1 MYNTIANLCRHP
13 RKLRDLLG
21 SVWEGE
27 GAETLLICFSN
38 KGLERREHSPATT
51 AKGRAAG
58 ARSDK
63 NTLKSKCGGTGA
75 LRGGLKPK
83 HMALPPHL
91 GCQAAKITVAA
102 LKKHSPT
109 ARVFST
115 GAPGALRG
123 HLSEYLTPP
132 WAPSS
137 PASPPPCTHW
147 VLQ

>member
-58 ARSDK
+58 AGSNK
-63 NTLKSKCGGTGA
+63 NTLKLKHGGTGA
-75 LRGGLKPK
+75 LRGGLNPK
-83 HMALPPHL
+83 HMALPPRL
-91 GCQAAKITVAA
+91 GCQAAKDHCGCFKETLTPSQGVQ
-102 LKKHSPT
+102 HWGSS
-109 ARVFST
+109 ST
-115 GAPGALRG
+115 EGAPLGV
-123 HLSEYLTPP
+123 SDTP

-137 PASPPPCTHW
+137 PASPPPCTQR